1 MFFKANSNISSPG
14 LPIICV
20 FPPIFLYLIAKS
32 PVEGWKSSPDMPNT
46 SGFEQTKGSF
56 KLIAS

>member
-1 MFFKANSNISSPG
+1 M
-14 LPIICV
+14 CV

-32 PVEGWKSSPDMPNT
+32 PVEGCTLSPDMPNT

-56 KLIAS
+56 RLIAS